1 MTWETW
7 RGRLLMYSASYSF
20 LLYYST
26 SAAVWFETWQEKHDR
41 KYQLFLE
48 NTNNAWDFQV
58 QQYMAFFK
66 LKNEIDL

>member
-7 RGRLLMYSASYSF
+7 LGRLLIYSASYSF

-41 KYQLFLE
+41 KYQLFLRKYKQCLGLSGSE
-48 NTNNAWDFQV
+48 IRG
-58 QQYMAFFK
+58 FF
-66 LKNEIDL
+66 